1 VGLSVDINELNEML
15 KQYFQKINQIIRN
28 KHVIRCEKKYK
39 NETYEIYYFDFSE
52 NWIKQDFDL
61 NNYLCEFIKD
71 DYYSNPGY
79 LQWNYYLILLKE
91 TDIET
96 ENKTIEN
103 NEEFARKFVI
113 EYKYLSEWLEN
124 RFNFPLINEP
134 IIGGKDL
141 SLIWMEKL
149 KENDLDCVYLGN
161 ISYDKGFNSFLEGCP
176 IKDMEEVDDSE
187 AFDFE
192 DDNVTHIT
200 SLCLENYRKSPRRKN
215 FDFGKVNLLVGN
227 NGTGKTSL
235 LEAIE
240 LFTCGKNFRNPKKVN
255 ISTSIKVLY
264 KDESFYRNID
274 LKNNTKYRKRNA
286 LWYSNFEKNKNNLYI
301 SFNRFNFYN
310 TDAAL
315 SLSNDR
321 GSSEEIL
328 KAFQDIVLGPKV
340 NYIDERLKKYS
351 KLFGDELKRCSKT
364 IDEYKK
370 ELNNET
376 ESIKELKNGNN
387 SLELLFGNFI
397 KELEYIGWKYKYPTQ
412 FNNDL
417 VKFESDYI
425 TLSNYLTEILQS
437 VDWIE
442 DLTLELLEFD
452 KSKTNEL
459 DLSITTLNDK
469 THELEQEIEHL
480 ELYEKLLKSKIENS
494 NKLQRY
500 LSNVVTAELIGL
512 DKRIEELQSKDVRYQ
527 KIINNIKNTD
537 LNLYLKYQDYTLSDL
552 ERKLKVEITENEE
565 KESALVEE
573 IDKLEKDLSKMERLL
588 TDIKAKGLELVCSY
602 PNFCVCPLCN
612 TSFEKHELEKIIRE
626 KYENIGELSTLK
638 DLLSKHNEVMNKLSN
653 LYNTSQ
659 NLELIK
665 DAYFTLE
672 SYEYYSDCKLS
683 IIIEKL
689 KAAIKEKSEVSF
701 KLDKLNSLK
710 LDLNSN
716 NFFEQEYILLIEEI
730 EKSSPD
736 IKNKLRFDEITEDYV
751 KDRTRHLNE
760 LYEDVSFQHNKCNNE
775 LIEQNRLMKEI
786 SSQVFNGIVH
796 KDLKS
801 LIQKR
806 LQIINNS
813 LFLLQ
818 EVSNFIIIPSNE
830 SIKKMKRKLD
840 ISYSIFEKFKEEK
853 KQNDHI
859 DIIITRSLSKI
870 NEYNRKIS
878 QLEDGKIIL
887 NKGYLAI
894 EDILIKYG
902 KEKFLDSFFDENK
915 KDILKIFKMIH
926 VPREFENINFDE
938 ESHIYLERD
947 DPSEEDA
954 ELSTISTGQRSALAL
969 SIFLTLNKKLLNG
982 PPYLIFDDPIAYIDD
997 LNVLSFIDYL
1007 REITLNT
1014 DRQIFFST
1022 ANENLAFLFH
1032 QKFGFL
1038 DDSEFKIYRLMG

>member
-1 VGLSVDINELNEML
+1 MDINELSEVL
-15 KQYFQKINQIIRN
+15 KKYFQKIDQIIEN
-28 KHVIRCEKKYK
+28 EHVIRCEKKYK
-39 NETYEIYYFDFSE
+39 NKTYEIYYFDFSE
-52 NWIKQDFDL
+52 KWLKQDFDL

-91 TDIET
+91 NDLET
-96 ENKTIEN
+96 ENEIIEN

-113 EYKYLSEWLEN
+113 EYKHLSEWLEN
-124 RFNFPLINEP
+124 RFNFPFTNEP
-134 IIGGKDL
+134 MIGGKDL
-141 SLIWMEKL
+141 SLIWMDIL
-149 KENDLDCVYLGN
+149 RENDLDCIYLEKV
-161 ISYDKGFNSFLEGCP
+161 SYEKGFNSFLESCP
-176 IKDMEEVDDSE
+176 IKDKEETDDLE

-192 DDNVTHIT
+192 DDNVMHIT
-200 SLCLENYRKSPRRKN
+200 SLFLENYRKSPRRKN

-255 ISTSIKVLY
+255 VSTSIKVLY

-274 LKNNTKYRKRNA
+274 LKNNTKYRKRGA
-286 LWYSNFEKNKNNLYI
+286 LWYNNFEKNKNNLHI

-321 GSSEEIL
+321 GSSEDIV

-340 NYIDERLKKYS
+340 NYIDERLKKYY

-376 ESIKELKNGNN
+376 ESIEELRSNN
-387 SLELLFGNFI
+387 DSLELLFGNFI
-397 KELEYIGWKYKYPTQ
+397 RELKSIGWKYKYPTECD
-412 FNNDL
+412 NDL

-425 TLSNYLTEILQS
+425 TLSNYIAEILQS

-459 DLSITTLNDK
+459 DLSVTTLNDK
-469 THELEQEIEHL
+469 TYELEQKIERL
-480 ELYEKLLKSKIENS
+480 ELYKKLLQSKIENS

-512 DKRIEELQSKDVRYQ
+512 DKRIEELQRKDVGYQ
-527 KIINNIKNTD
+527 KIINNLKNID
-537 LNLYLKYQDYTLSDL
+537 LNLYLKYKGYTLSDL
-552 ERKLKVEITENEE
+552 EKKLKVEITESEE
-565 KESALVEE
+565 KESVLVEE
-573 IDKLEKDLSKMERLL
+573 INKLEKDLSRIERLV

-602 PNFCVCPLCN
+602 SNFRVCPLCN
-612 TSFEKHELEKIIRE
+612 TSFEEDELEKIIRE
-626 KYENIGELSTLK
+626 KYENIKGSDTFK
-638 DLLSKHNEVMNKLSN
+638 GLLTKHNEVINKLSN
-653 LYNTSQ
+653 LYNISQ
-659 NLELIK
+659 NLESIK

-672 SYEYYSDCKLS
+672 SCEYYSDCKLS

-689 KAAIKEKSEVSF
+689 KAAIKDESEVSF

-710 LDLNSN
+710 LNLNSN

-730 EKSSPD
+730 EKSSLGT
-736 IKNKLRFDEITEDYV
+736 KNKLMFNEITEDYI
-751 KDRTRHLNE
+751 KDRIRYLNE
-760 LYEDVSFQHNKCNNE
+760 IYEDAIFQHNKCNNE
-775 LIEQNRLMKEI
+775 LTKQNRLMKEI

-801 LIQKR
+801 LVQKR
-806 LQIINNS
+806 LKIINDS
-813 LFLLQ
+813 LLLLQ
-818 EVSNFIIIPSNE
+818 EVSNFIIIPPNE
-830 SIKKMKRKLD
+830 SIRRIKRKLD

-853 KQNDHI
+853 KQNDRI
-859 DIIITRSLSKI
+859 DIITKRSLSKI
-870 NEYNRKIS
+870 NEYNGKIS
-878 QLEDGKIIL
+878 QLEDRKIIL
-887 NKGYLAI
+887 NKGYLTI
-894 EDILIKYG
+894 KTILNNYG
-902 KEKFLDSFFDENK
+902 KEKFLNNFFNENK

-926 VPREFENINFDE
+926 VPREFENIRFDE

-947 DPSEEDA
+947 DLAEEEA

-969 SIFLTLNKKLLNG
+969 SVFLILNKKLQNG

-997 LNVLSFIDYL
+997 LNVLSFVDYL
-1007 REITLNT
+1007 REIALNT
-1014 DRQIFFST
+1014 DRQIFFAT

-1032 QKFGFL
+1032 QKFSLLG
-1038 DDSEFKIYRLMG
+1038 DSEFKIYRLTG

>member
-1 VGLSVDINELNEML
+1 MDINELSEVL
-15 KQYFQKINQIIRN
+15 KQYFQKIDQIIGN
-28 KHVIRCEKKYK
+28 KHVIRCEKKYNDK
-39 NETYEIYYFDFSE
+39 TYEIYYFDFSE
-52 NWIKQDFDL
+52 KWIKQDFDL

-79 LQWNYYLILLKE
+79 LQWNYYLIFLKE
-91 TDIET
+91 TDVET
-96 ENKTIEN
+96 ESEIIEN

-113 EYKYLSEWLEN
+113 EYKYLGEWLEN
-124 RFNFPLINEP
+124 RLDFPLTNEP
-134 IIGGKDL
+134 MIGGKDL
-141 SLIWMEKL
+141 SLIWMDKL
-149 KENDLDCVYLGN
+149 KENDLDCVYLDK
-161 ISYDKGFNSFLEGCP
+161 ISYDRGFNSFLEGCP
-176 IKDMEEVDDSE
+176 IKDRDEIDDSE
-187 AFDFE
+187 TFDFE
-192 DDNVTHIT
+192 DDSVMHIT
-200 SLCLENYRKSPRRKN
+200 SLCLENYRKSPRRKI
-215 FDFGKVNLLVGN
+215 FDFGKVNLLVGS

-240 LFTCGKNFRNPKKVN
+240 LFTCGKNFRNPKKINV
-255 ISTSIKVLY
+255 STSIKVLY

-274 LKNNTKYRKRNA
+274 LKNNTKYRKRDA
-286 LWYSNFEKNKNNLYI
+286 LWYNNFNKNKNNLYI

-321 GSSEEIL
+321 GSSEDIV

-351 KLFGDELKRCSKT
+351 KLFDDELKRCSKT

-376 ESIKELKNGNN
+376 ESIKELRSSND

-397 KELEYIGWKYKYPTQ
+397 RELESMGWKYKYPTECD
-412 FNNDL
+412 NDL

-442 DLTLELLEFD
+442 DLTLELLEFN

-459 DLSITTLNDK
+459 DSRIFILNDK
-469 THELEQEIEHL
+469 THKLEQKIERL
-480 ELYEKLLKSKIENS
+480 ELNKKILQSNVENS

-500 LSNVVTAELIGL
+500 FSNVVLAELIGL
-512 DKRIEELQSKDVRYQ
+512 DKRIEELQRKAAIYQ
-527 KIINNIKNTD
+527 KIINSLKNID
-537 LNLYLKYQDYTLSDL
+537 LNLYLKYKGYTLGDL
-552 ERKLKVEITENEE
+552 EKKLNVEIIESEE
-565 KESALVEE
+565 KESLLVEE
-573 IDKLEKDLSKMERLL
+573 IDKLEKDLSRIERLV
-588 TDIKAKGLELVCSY
+588 TDIKAKGLELVLSCS
-602 PNFCVCPLCN
+602 NVRVCPLCN
-612 TSFEKHELEKIIRE
+612 TSFEKDELEKIIRE
-626 KYENIGELSTLK
+626 RYKNIEGTSTFK
-638 DLLSKHNEVMNKLSN
+638 SLLSKHDEVINKLSN

-672 SYEYYSDCKLS
+672 SDEYNSDCKLS

-689 KAAIKEKSEVSF
+689 KAAIKENSEISSKLDRLNSF
-701 KLDKLNSLK
+701 KS
-710 LDLNSN
+710 DLNSN
-716 NFFEQEYILLIEEI
+716 NFFEQEYILLVKEI
-730 EKSSPD
+730 EKSSID
-736 IKNKLRFDEITEDYV
+736 FKNKLMFDEITEDYI
-751 KDRTRHLNE
+751 KERIHYLNE
-760 LYEDVSFQHNKCNNE
+760 LYEDANFQYNKCNNE
-775 LIEQNRLMKEI
+775 LTEQNRLMKEI
-786 SSQVFNGIVH
+786 SSQVFNGVVH

-806 LQIINNS
+806 LIIINNS
-813 LFLLQ
+813 LFLL
-818 EVSNFIIIPSNE
+818 EEISNFMIIPPNE
-830 SIKKMKRKLD
+830 SIRRIKRKLD
-840 ISYSIFEKFKEEK
+840 VSYSIFEKFKEEK
-853 KQNDHI
+853 KQNDRI
-859 DIIITRSLSKI
+859 DITVKRSLSKI
-870 NEYNRKIS
+870 NEYTGKIS
-878 QLEDGKIIL
+878 KLEDRRIIL

-894 EDILIKYG
+894 EDILNKYG
-902 KEKFLDSFFDENK
+902 KENFLNSFLDENK
-915 KDILKIFKMIH
+915 KNILKIFKMIH

-947 DPSEEDA
+947 DPFEEDA

-969 SIFLTLNKKLLNG
+969 SIFLILNKKLQNG

-1014 DRQIFFST
+1014 DRQIFFAT

-1032 QKFGFL
+1032 QKFSFL
-1038 DDSEFKIYRLMG
+1038 DDSEFKIYRLTG